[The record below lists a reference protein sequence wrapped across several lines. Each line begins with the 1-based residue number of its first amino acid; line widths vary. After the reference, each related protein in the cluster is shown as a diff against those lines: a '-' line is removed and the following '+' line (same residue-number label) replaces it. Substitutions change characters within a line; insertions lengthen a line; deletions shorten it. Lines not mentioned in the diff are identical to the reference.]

1 MKKALTALLAI
12 VLLIP
17 SLALSQQRQITG
29 TVTNEQGAALPGIS
43 VVLKGTSVGTM
54 TDADGRYSLNAQTG
68 QVLQFRFVG
77 TAPQERTVG
86 ESNTIDVQLK
96 RVAAKLD
103 AVVVTALGQTQA
115 QRALGFSQQSVQ
127 GSEIADTKRLNFINS
142 LQGRVSGVEVIS
154 TSGVPGASTSI
165 TVRGISSISSSNQ
178 PLIIVDGLPIDNKTM
193 HSSVLASGRAGSANS
208 FENRS
213 IDFTNR
219 AADINPED
227 IESVVV
233 LKGPEASA
241 LYGIDAANGA
251 VVITTKRGLPGVSSV
266 EYSNNFSFATTN
278 VKPEIQRVYGVSGL
292 GTTAGYLYW
301 GDPYAAG
308 TQFYDNVDGF
318 FRTGKSQQHSLSM
331 SGGSAD
337 RRITYRVA
345 GTAADEGSVIR
356 NADLT
361 KYNVTG
367 SSTAQVN
374 NWLNADLSML
384 YAHAENHQPFKGV
397 AGPLLGLLVWPQTDN
412 ASDYLT
418 PAGSRRRLTTLAA
431 STEYDN
437 PYFNVDKNKIESRNN
452 RIVTNLS
459 VTVTPFTWGYL
470 KTNLGV
476 DSYTNQNLVLRH
488 PESAAGFTWNGVLD
502 IGADVV
508 RNVNSQ
514 TLLNLNNR
522 ALGKGFNLS
531 GLLGNAVRDEKSS
544 TDAMTGQDFLD
555 PNFVSINNT
564 NLRYSQQTTTQRRVV
579 SAFGQATVDYNNY
592 LYFTVT
598 GRNDWTSTIPR
609 ERNSFFYPSYSA
621 SFIFSDAFPAVSKYV
636 TGKLRAARAEVGR
649 DARPYSY
656 RPALEFK
663 TTSYGGYGYGFWGP
677 NLKLKPEYAK
687 SWEVGTELGFLGDRL
702 GVDATYYSKQTFDQ
716 IVQNVRGSYGT
727 GFVLFNLN
735 GASTKN
741 AGVELSV
748 SGSPLTG
755 PLTWDIIA
763 NFDKSKSK
771 TIKLPNALPES
782 YNSDT
787 WLYGNVRNGTMP
799 GLSTRSLT
807 GTFYQRNKDGK
818 ILIDPATGLP
828 LRSAAFIDG
837 GYDRQPDYMVGIT
850 NALRYRDMSLSFLLD
865 FRRGGDILNATQHFL
880 TARGLSMRTLDRW
893 DPRVIDGVL
902 RDGLENSAT
911 PTKNNIVVVPAMNTA
926 YYTGISEELFI
937 EQDINWL
944 RLRDITLS
952 YRLPER
958 LSRFASEAKV
968 FVTATDLFLLT
979 NYSGMDPLGSAT
991 TVATGGSGGAGIDYG
1006 GIPLPRTVSFGLRAT
1021 LR

>member
-1 MKKALTALLAI
+1 MRKALTALFLGLLLTPALGLA
-12 VLLIP
+12 
-17 SLALSQQRQITG
+17 QQRTITG
-29 TVTNEQGAALPGIS
+29 TVTNDAGGPLQGIS
-43 VVLKGTSVGTM
+43 VVVKGTSLGTM
-54 TDADGRYSLNAQTG
+54 TDAEGKYSLAARTG

-86 ESNTIDVQLK
+86 QTDVIDVQLK

-127 GSEIADTKRLNFINS
+127 GSEIADTKRLNFLNS

-154 TSGVPGASTSI
+154 TSGVPGASSSI

-178 PLIIVDGLPIDNKTM
+178 PLVIVDGLPIDNKTM

-208 FENRS
+208 FENRN

-251 VVITTKRGLPGVSSV
+251 VVITTKRGLPGVNV
-266 EYSNNFSFATTN
+266 VDYGNNFSFATTR
-278 VKPEIQRVYGVSGL
+278 VTPELQRVYDISGL
-292 GTTAGYLYW
+292 GSVSNLYW
-301 GDPYAAG
+301 GDPYAPG
-308 TQFYDNVDGF
+308 TTFYNNVDGF
-318 FRTGKSQQHSLSM
+318 FRTGKTQQHNVSM
-331 SGGSAD
+331 SGGSPD

-345 GTAADEGSVIR
+345 GSMAKEGSVVR
-356 NADLT
+356 NSDLD

-367 SSTAQVN
+367 ASTAQVN
-374 NWLNADLSML
+374 RWLSADLSML
-384 YAHAENHQPFKGV
+384 YANADNHQPFKGSNS
-397 AGPLLGLLVWPQTDN
+397 PLLGLLVWPQTDN
-412 ASDYLT
+412 AADYLT

-431 STEYDN
+431 SAEYDN
-437 PYFNVDKNKIESRNN
+437 PYFNVEKNRIESRTN
-452 RIVTNLS
+452 RIVTNLG

-488 PESAAGFTWNGVLD
+488 PESAYGFTWNGVLD
-502 IGADVV
+502 IGDDVV
-508 RNVNSQ
+508 RNINSQ
-514 TLLNLNNR
+514 TLLNLNSR
-522 ALGKGFNLS
+522 ALGNGFNVS
-531 GLLGNAVRDEKSS
+531 GLLGNAIRDEKSS

-564 NLRYSQQTTTQRRVV
+564 NLRYSQSTISQRRVV
-579 SAFGQATVDYNNY
+579 SAFGQGTVDFRNY

-598 GRNDWTSTIPR
+598 GRNDWTSTIPQ

-621 SFIFSDAFPAVSKYV
+621 SFIFSDAFPSVAKYV
-636 TGKLRAARAEVGR
+636 TGKVRAARAEVGR

-656 RPALEFK
+656 SPALEFK
-663 TTSYGGYGYGFWGP
+663 TSSYGGYGYGFWGP
-677 NLKLKPEYAK
+677 NRKLKPEFAK
-687 SWEVGTELGFLGDRL
+687 SWELGTELGFFQDRL

-716 IVQNVRGSYGT
+716 IVNNVRGSYGT

-741 AGVELSV
+741 AGVELTV
-748 SGSPLTG
+748 SGTPLSG
-755 PLTWDIIA
+755 DLTWDIVA
-763 NFDKSKSK
+763 NFDKSEGK
-771 TIKLPNALPES
+771 TIKLPNDLPES

-787 WLYGNVRNGTMP
+787 WLYGNVRNGTQP

-807 GTFYQRNKDGK
+807 GQFYLRNKDGK
-818 ILIDPATGLP
+818 ILIDPSSGLP
-828 LRSAAFIDG
+828 LRNANFVDG
-837 GYDRQPDYMVGIT
+837 GYDRQPDFMLGLS
-850 NALRYRDMSLSFLLD
+850 NAFQYRGLSLNFLMD

-880 TARGLSMRTLDRW
+880 TARGLSSRTLDRW
-893 DPRVIDGVL
+893 EPRVVDGVL
-902 RDGLENSAT
+902 RDGKENSAT
-911 PTKNNIVVVPAMNTA
+911 PTKNTIVIVPALNTS
-926 YYTGISEELFI
+926 YYTAMSEELFI
-937 EQDINWL
+937 EKDINWL
-944 RLRDITLS
+944 RLRDVTMS
-952 YRLPER
+952 YLLPQR
-958 LSRFASEAKV
+958 FVRFASDARV
-968 FVTATDLFLLT
+968 FVSATDLFLLT

-1006 GIPLPRTVSFGLRAT
+1006 GFPLPRTVSFGLKVS